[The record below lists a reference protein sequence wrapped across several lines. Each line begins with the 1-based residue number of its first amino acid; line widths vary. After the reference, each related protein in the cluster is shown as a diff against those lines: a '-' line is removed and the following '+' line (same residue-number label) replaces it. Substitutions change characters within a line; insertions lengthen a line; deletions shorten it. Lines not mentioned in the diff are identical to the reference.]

1 MNSGAF
7 NQRLRRRISR
17 ASTPGLAIGDR
28 QDCQRPGD

>member
-1 MNSGAF
+1 MNNVAF

-17 ASTPGLAIGDR
+17 ARRPGLAIGDR